1 MIKIVMLSL
10 LLYSNFLFSNE
21 GEKVYKKRCASCHKL
36 YIAPS
41 ILLENF
47 MEKNNTVLHLTA
59 PTINQ
64 IVFRLKSRIGDP
76 KGDEDIHKMEID
88 SFIADYLINPDKSKS
103 VCLPK
108 VIRHFDTMPSLKGK
122 ISVEEIEAVS
132 DFLWAYNPTD
142 FVAKKLKFVAYKKA
156 VEIAQKE
163 HKIIIIKLTR
173 EHCHFCTKMDRE
185 VFSDK
190 EIIEAVDKNF
200 IVVEVDIGK
209 ETPPLGLKIGMTP
222 TFIFVD
228 EKEKIMAKIPGAW
241 TKQDFLGILKEA
253 VKAKGDKK

>member
-1 MIKIVMLSL
+1 MKYL
-10 LLYSNFLFSNE
+10 LLIVLMLPTILFSQSGKE
-21 GEKVYKKRCASCHKL
+21 VYENKCASCHKL

-76 KGDEDIHKMEID
+76 KGDKDIHKMEID
-88 SFIADYLINPDKSKS
+88 SFIADYLMNPNKSKS

-142 FVAKKLKFVAYKKA
+142 FVEKKLELVAYEKA
-156 VEIAQKE
+156 LKIAKKE

-173 EHCHFCTKMDRE
+173 EHCHFCKKMDRE

-190 EIIEAVDKNF
+190 EVIEALDKNF

-209 ETPPLGLKIGMTP
+209 ETPPLGLKMGMTP
-222 TFIFVD
+222 TFIFVSED
-228 EKEKIMAKIPGAW
+228 EKIMAKIPGAW
-241 TKQDFLGILKEA
+241 TKHDFLEILKEA
-253 VKAKGDKK
+253 LKAKGDKK

>member
-1 MIKIVMLSL
+1 MRHILYLILILSSL
-10 LLYSNFLFSNE
+10 LSADNGKE
-21 GEKVYKKRCASCHKL
+21 IYKKKCSSCHKL

-41 ILLENF
+41 LLLENF
-47 MEKNNTVLHLTA
+47 MEKNNTILHLKA

-88 SFIADYLINPDKSKS
+88 SFIADYLMNPDKSKS

-122 ISVEEIEAVS
+122 ITVEEIEAVS
-132 DFLWAYNPTD
+132 DFLYNYNPND
-142 FVAKKLKFVAYKKA
+142 FVEKKLKLVAYEKA
-156 VEIAQKE
+156 LKIAKNE
-163 HKIIIIKLTR
+163 NKIIIIKLTR
-173 EHCHFCTKMDRE
+173 EHCHFCKKMDRE

-190 EIIEAVDKNF
+190 DIVESLNKNF

-209 ETPPLGLKIGMTP
+209 ETPPLGLKMGMTP
-222 TFIFVD
+222 TFIFVSED
-228 EKEKIMAKIPGAW
+228 EKIMAKIPGAW
-241 TKQDFLGILKEA
+241 TKQDFLEILKEA